1 MIGRKSDLS
10 YFNKLVDQCSN
21 YHRSVIRK
29 PVNADYS
36 ALTKDI
42 ESSHKPPKFKVNAAS
57 QDKVRITKYKNIFSK
72 VYTKSCSREI
82 FVIDSTLQTMEKQ

>member
-21 YHRSVIRK
+21 YRSVIRK
-29 PVNADYS
+29 PINADYS

-42 ESSHKPPKFKVNAAS
+42 ESSHKPPKFKVDAS

-82 FVIDSTLQTMEKQ
+82 FVIDSALQTMEKQCF